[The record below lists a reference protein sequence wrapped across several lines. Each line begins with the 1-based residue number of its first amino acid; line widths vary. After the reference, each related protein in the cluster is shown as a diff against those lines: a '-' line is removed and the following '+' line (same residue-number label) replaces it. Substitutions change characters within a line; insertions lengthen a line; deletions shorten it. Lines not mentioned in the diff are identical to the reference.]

1 VNRQAQ
7 GGKKPARSKQKESW
21 RVNRQA
27 LGGNRQEAQEEETAR
42 MMKSC
47 RFLFLWQKKREFL
60 GGFTFSLY
68 LCTLNYARAI
78 RAHVAIK
85 D

>member
-1 VNRQAQ
+1 MQNQ
-7 GGKKPARSKQKESW
+7 GRLVEKEPW

-27 LGGNRQEAQEEETAR
+27 QEGNRQEAQEVETAR

-68 LCTLNYARAI
+68 LCKLITHVRYA
-78 RAHVAIK
+78 HTSDFK